1 MLEAIFLPLHV
12 PLGWGWGALP
22 SRALLAAGVCS
33 QAAGV
38 QLGWGEKSVPIDE
51 TPALRDTG
59 SSPAMREK
67 KRERERSSVKSK
79 ALSALE

>member
-12 PLGWGWGALP
+12 LLSWGWGVLP
-22 SRALLAAGVCS
+22 SRALLSARVCL

-38 QLGWGEKSVPIDE
+38 QLGWGENSVLIDE
-51 TPALRDTG
+51 MPALRDTG

-67 KRERERSSVKSK
+67 KKKKREAE
-79 ALSALE
+79 